1 MNEEEDKNEEKP
13 LNTERLTKRIN
24 TLIGGEDDD
33 DSKDSRKKDKKM
45 NRLSKIRFGHQVQ
58 FEKYQTSNS
67 IKVLCITLAI
77 IIIPLEIFVQHVL

>member
-1 MNEEEDKNEEKP
+1 MNKEARIFKIQIITNYAP
-13 LNTERLTKRIN
+13 LNFSADI
-24 TLIGGEDDD
+24 
-33 DSKDSRKKDKKM
+33 KKDKKM